1 MMQHCMKIIKQVVDF
16 LNPGKVSVIAGDQP
30 EHILDVSKSW

>member
-16 LNPGKVSVIAGDQP
+16 LNPSQVSVIAGDQP
-30 EHILDVSKSW
+30 EYILDVSKS